1 MAKRISTLLIVLAC
15 CVLAVVAKPAKPGWI
30 KVTQSDGTTLM
41 VQPVGNAFNHAILTT
56 DGLTVDRGSDGDF
69 YYTSSLTGLTA
80 VRAHNVDQRT
90 AVETAFIGAQR
101 DNLTMQTKSFKSQR
115 GKGQLAVGGSNAD
128 SDVPAMGERH
138 IPIILVEYKDKKFSN
153 TREDII
159 EAMLTGDES
168 VGQYFRDQ
176 SNGKYQPVFDVYGI
190 YTLSQNRAYY
200 GGNNS
205 SGNDKNLGAMV
216 TEACQLASADGVS
229 FSPYDTNNDSY
240 CDVVIVIYA
249 GVGEADATTTYPE
262 SVWPCHWDLSSAAY
276 YGMGGTGAFRPA
288 SGDPLVNGFA
298 VFNELYNGN
307 DTGTTID
314 GIGTFV
320 HEFGHC
326 LGLPDLYDTG
336 NGNHYGMGYWD
347 VMCMG
352 LFNNG
357 GFTPVGYSAYEKV
370 FMGWVDYITPQP
382 GNYYTLPI
390 WNQKNENTDKA
401 LCIKSNVN
409 QNEYFVV
416 ENRRKVGWD
425 RYIPC
430 EGLMITHVTYDA
442 NRWRNNTPNNQ
453 DIQLMTLMN
462 ADNSW
467 AYNSESTDLWPQ
479 ASKTEFT
486 DNSTPAAKLNMRSN
500 GTISGNA
507 GYLGKPLTEMV
518 INEDGTASFW
528 YMKSSATNP
537 TIIVTP
543 TEVNMGGVMVNSS
556 ATQTFKVMGAG
567 LNSNVTLT
575 LNDPNGV
582 FAIDHTT
589 ISASEATNNMNV
601 TVTFTPLAVADYS
614 ATVTLS
620 SNGAQD
626 VVVNLTGNGR
636 IEGYTP
642 VMQPAN
648 EAYIN
653 LTQFR
658 ADWTDLTPAQNVE
671 SYTLEVS
678 IKPEVVLLGTVDGSD
693 YTGGYSETS
702 LSAPWGSTNLYGGN
716 NAVYIYS
723 GGNINFTIPEGYNNA
738 TFTLKITTVT
748 HDYGIG
754 NFTVSTPQTAAVQH
768 TFNSGETY
776 SWLVTASSGE
786 KITITS
792 SDPTYSPDIAR
803 IEVYAGDATAVT
815 MRAIETGD
823 TDYRLIT
830 DITDKFY
837 TVEGLTAG
845 GTFLYKVKA
854 LYTDGTESDWSN
866 IEEVTLFENGHGFDP
881 GDVNHDGVVNVTDV
895 TTLISSVLGAGT
907 EVCEICADI
916 NSDGVVNI
924 TDVTLLINMLMN
936 ND

>member
-30 KVTQSDGTTLM
+30 KVTQSDGTILM

-128 SDVPAMGERH
+128 SDVPAMGERR

-205 SGNDKNLGAMV
+205 SGSDKNLGAMV

-229 FSPYDTNNDSY
+229 FSPYDTNDDNY

-401 LCIKSNVN
+401 LCIKSDIN

-442 NRWRNNTPNNQ
+442 NRWRANTPNNQ

-467 AYNSESTDLWPQ
+467 AYDSESTDLWPQ

-556 ATQTFKVMGAG
+556 ATQTFKVMGAA
-567 LNSNVTLT
+567 LNGNVTLT

-678 IKPEVVLLGTVDGSD
+678 ARPEVVLLGTVEGSD

-830 DITDKFY
+830 GITDKFY

-895 TTLISSVLGAGT
+895 TTLISSVLGAGA

>member
-537 TIIVTP
+537 TIIATP